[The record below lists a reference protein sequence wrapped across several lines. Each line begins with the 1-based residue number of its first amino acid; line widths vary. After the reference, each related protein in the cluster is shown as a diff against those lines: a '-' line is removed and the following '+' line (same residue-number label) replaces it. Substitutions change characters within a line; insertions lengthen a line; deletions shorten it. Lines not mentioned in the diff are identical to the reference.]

1 MIGIVKRLLP
11 LLLLIAWI
19 GPALACDGTPPKLIN
34 KDSKAYGYELVCAS
48 KTEQKSIPAGATQE
62 LREKSGC
69 KLKLGANKP
78 TKLFTEMVC
87 TIKSGK
93 LSCDLL

>member
-1 MIGIVKRLLP
+1 MIAIVRRLLP
-11 LLLLIAWI
+11 LLLLVAWL

-34 KDSKAYGYELVCAS
+34 KDSKAHDYELLCAG
-48 KTEQKSIPAGATQE
+48 KTEKRSIPAGATQE
-62 LREKSGC
+62 LRGKSGC
-69 KLKLGANKP
+69 KLKLGDNQP

-87 TIKSGK
+87 TIQSDK